1 MKRKQRKLLLFAS
14 VCLGGLLLFI
24 RQSPSIERFAEHARE
39 AGEAGRTFTLMDPFK
54 ALTRQA
60 WREETDTPRSQALA
74 YLRAEAEKR
83 NIPAVNA
90 KIDPVWKAVP
100 GYNGLEID
108 IDRSLAAAQAQSYR
122 QPLPIVFREVPPQVG
137 LDQLGPHP
145 IYKGNPR
152 KPMVGFMINVA
163 WGDEFITPMLD
174 TLEKEGVRATFFL
187 DGKWLSKHVE
197 TAKKIMERGH
207 ELGNHA
213 YSHKNMSTLSREQ
226 NAAEISKTEQL
237 LKEQVGVT
245 NKLFAPPSG
254 DFNQTTVEVAHE
266 LKLRTIL
273 WTIDTIDWKKPE
285 PASIVRKVAA
295 RVEPGSLIL
304 MHPTFSS
311 SEALAGMIQAVKS
324 KGLRLGTVS
333 EVISPD
339 RIPEVESKG
348 Q

>member
-1 MKRKQRKLLLFAS
+1 MNRKQRQLLLVAS
-14 VCLGGLLLFI
+14 ACLGGMLLFVQ
-24 RQSPSIERFAEHARE
+24 QSPGVERFTEHARQ
-39 AGEAGRTFTLMDPFK
+39 AGEAGRSFAFADPFK
-54 ALTRQA
+54 ALTRQV
-60 WREETDTPRSQALA
+60 WREDAGDTRSQALA

-83 NIPAVNA
+83 NVPAVNA
-90 KIDPVWKAVP
+90 KIDPVWKALP
-100 GYNGLEID
+100 GYNGIEVD
-108 IDRSLAAAQAQSYR
+108 IDRSLAAAEAQSFR
-122 QPLPIVFREVPPQVG
+122 QPLPIVLREVPPQIG

-145 IYKGNPR
+145 IYKGNPHKR
-152 KPMVGFMINVA
+152 MVGLMINVA
-163 WGDEFITPMLD
+163 WGDEYITPMLN

-187 DGKWLSKHVE
+187 DGKWLSKNVE
-197 TAKKIMERGH
+197 TAKKIAERGH

-213 YSHKNMSTLSREQ
+213 YSHKNMSKLSREQ
-226 NAAEISKTEQL
+226 NTAEITKTEQL
-237 LKEQVGVT
+237 LKEAGVT

-273 WTIDTIDWKKPE
+273 WTLDTIDWKKPE
-285 PASIVRKVAA
+285 PASIVRKVTT

-304 MHPTFSS
+304 MHPTSSS
-311 SEALAGMIQAVKS
+311 SEALAGMIHAIKS

-333 EVISPD
+333 EVISAD